1 MRIALLFTLC
11 AFGSL
16 LVTACNS
23 VGATTC
29 TGVGTNVTN
38 TGCTLTVDHCNDSHV
53 YAESCGN
60 GKCSCLIDGKIAP
73 VGTKATTCP
82 MQAGQIN
89 TDCSW
94 SLSINQQSGA

>member
-1 MRIALLFTLC
+1 MRIALLVMLC

-23 VGATTC
+23 VGATACAGGGSVSTP
-29 TGVGTNVTN
+29 
-38 TGCTLTVDHCNDSHV
+38 TGCTETLDHCNDGHV

-82 MQAGQIN
+82 TKLLQISS
-89 TDCSW
+89 DCGW
-94 SLSINQQSGA
+94 SLSVIQQPA